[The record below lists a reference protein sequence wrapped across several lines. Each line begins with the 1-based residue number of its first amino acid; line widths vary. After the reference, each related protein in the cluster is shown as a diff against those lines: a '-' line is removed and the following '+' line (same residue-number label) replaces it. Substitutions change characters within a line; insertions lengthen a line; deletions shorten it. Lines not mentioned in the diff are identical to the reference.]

1 MCIVLYILFGYSKGI
16 HLFLFNLKTSKVQKQ
31 PLGIFCKKTVLKN
44 FATFTQTSVLES
56 LFNKVEGLKVCK
68 FIKKRL
74 QHRCFPVNIAN
85 FLKTSTLENIN
96 ELLNFLDLKLITI
109 EYRGR
114 QSVLGVFQNY
124 CSCESYT
131 NLFWTQICFLEYL
144 KARWRIILIY
154 GVFSCIEPIL
164 FLILKRLGRGQSDL
178 PSYCFSKNA
187 YSK

>member
-1 MCIVLYILFGYSKGI
+1 M
-16 HLFLFNLKTSKVQKQ
+16 
-31 PLGIFCKKTVLKN
+31 FCKKTVLKN

-85 FLKTSTLENIN
+85 FLKTSILENIN

-114 QSVLGVFQNY
+114 QNVLGVFQNY

-131 NLFWTQICFLEYL
+131 NLFWTQICFIEYL

-164 FLILKRLGRGQSDL
+164 FLSRRRVKSSIDQYLTSSTQTETLLKILIIFV
-178 PSYCFSKNA
+178 CA
-187 YSK
+187 YSCSNQFI

>member
-31 PLGIFCKKTVLKN
+31 PLGMFCKKAVLKN

-85 FLKTSTLENIN
+85 FLKTSILENIN
-96 ELLNFLDLKLITI
+96 ELLNFLNLKLITI
-109 EYRGR
+109 EYSGR
-114 QSVLGVFQNY
+114 QKVLGVFQNY
-124 CSCESYT
+124 CSCESYMNFVLNT
-131 NLFWTQICFLEYL
+131 DMFFRTSEGKVTYNLDIW
-144 KARWRIILIY
+144 
-154 GVFSCIEPIL
+154 SL
-164 FLILKRLGRGQSDL
+164 FMYR
-178 PSYCFSKNA
+178 A
-187 YSK
+187 YSILNSKKAGERSI